1 MKVSEILA
9 GSTKAYPS
17 IEIVPP
23 LRGITKDELLE
34 SIAPFM
40 EFSPKYINVTS
51 HRDEF
56 EYREEADGSFS
67 RHLLR
72 NRINETTVCA
82 AIMSKYDVEVVP
94 HLICGG
100 STKEEIESKL
110 DNLEFLGINNIVALR
125 GDSMT
130 GEKRFTPTPGGYS
143 FASELVEGIRS
154 YQGSAGYK
162 RKRGMDSSTSLGM
175 TEGGNG
181 MTEGG
186 NGKTERGNG
195 MTEKELGRGKRLAE
209 ERFFCIGVGAYP
221 EKHFEAANIE
231 TDILN
236 LKRKVDAGADYIITQ
251 MFFDNKVY
259 YDFVEKC
266 RAAGITVPI
275 VPGLKPLS
283 TARQISVLP
292 EAFSLDIPLELT
304 GEIEKH
310 RNDKEAVYRIGT
322 EWCTMQCKDLLK
334 HGVPAVH
341 FYTMGKSRNI
351 TDILRECF

>member
-1 MKVSEILA
+1 MKISEILA

-56 EYREEADGSFS
+56 EYREEADGTFS

-72 NRINETTVCA
+72 NRISETTVCA

-110 DNLEFLGINNIVALR
+110 DNMAFLGINNIVALR
-125 GDSMT
+125 GDSMS

-143 FASELVEGIRS
+143 YASELVEGIRS
-154 YQGSAGYK
+154 YQGSNSY
-162 RKRGMDSSTSLGM
+162 RRSRGLETDD
-175 TEGGNG
+175 
-181 MTEGG
+181 
-186 NGKTERGNG
+186 
-195 MTEKELGRGKRLAE
+195 
-209 ERFFCIGVGAYP
+209 RFFCIGVGAYP

-236 LKRKVDAGADYIITQ
+236 LKKKVDAGADYIITQ
-251 MFFDNKVY
+251 MFFDNQIY
-259 YDFVEKC
+259 YDFVAKC

-275 VPGLKPLS
+275 IPGLKPLS

-304 GEIEKH
+304 QEIEKH
-310 RNDKEAVYRIGT
+310 KGDKEAVYQIGT
-322 EWCTMQCKDLLK
+322 EWCTAQCKDLLK
-334 HGVPAVH
+334 NNVPAVH
-341 FYTMGKSRNI
+341 FYTMGRSRNI

>member
-1 MKVSEILA
+1 MKVSKILA
-9 GSTKAYPS
+9 ASRKPYPS

-56 EYREEADGSFS
+56 EYREEADGTFS

-72 NRINETTVCA
+72 NRISETTVCA

-100 STKEEIESKL
+100 STVEEIESKL
-110 DNLEFLGINNIVALR
+110 DNMAFLGINNIVALR
-125 GDSMT
+125 GDSMA
-130 GEKRFTPTPGGYS
+130 GEKRFTPTPGGYRY
-143 FASELVEGIRS
+143 ASELVEGIRS
-154 YQGSAGYK
+154 YQGSNSY
-162 RKRGMDSSTSLGM
+162 RRSRGLEADD
-175 TEGGNG
+175 
-181 MTEGG
+181 
-186 NGKTERGNG
+186 
-195 MTEKELGRGKRLAE
+195 
-209 ERFFCIGVGAYP
+209 RFFCIGVGAYP

-236 LKRKVDAGADYIITQ
+236 LKKKVDAGADYIITQ

-259 YDFVEKC
+259 YDFAARC
-266 RAAGITVPI
+266 RAAGINVPI
-275 VPGLKPLS
+275 IPGLKPIS

-304 GEIEKH
+304 QEIEKH
-310 RNDKEAVYRIGT
+310 KNDKDAVYRIGT
-322 EWCTMQCKDLLK
+322 EWCTEQCKDLLK
-334 HGVPAVH
+334 NNVPAVH

>member
-23 LRGITKDELLE
+23 LRGITKNELLE

-56 EYREEADGSFS
+56 EYRAEADGSFS

-154 YQGSAGYK
+154 YHG
-162 RKRGMDSSTSLGM
+162 RCT
-175 TEGGNG
+175 GG
-181 MTEGG
+181 
-186 NGKTERGNG
+186 R
-195 MTEKELGRGKRLAE
+195 RWW
-209 ERFFCIGVGAYP
+209 
-221 EKHFEAANIE
+221 
-231 TDILN
+231 
-236 LKRKVDAGADYIITQ
+236 
-251 MFFDNKVY
+251 
-259 YDFVEKC
+259 
-266 RAAGITVPI
+266 
-275 VPGLKPLS
+275 
-283 TARQISVLP
+283 TAWSCP
-292 EAFSLDIPLELT
+292 
-304 GEIEKH
+304 
-310 RNDKEAVYRIGT
+310 
-322 EWCTMQCKDLLK
+322 
-334 HGVPAVH
+334 
-341 FYTMGKSRNI
+341 
-351 TDILRECF
+351 

>member
-1 MKVSEILA
+1 MLHGYKSKKPLFIKERAKV
-9 GSTKAYPS
+9 YPS

-67 RHLLR
+67 RHLVR

-82 AIMSKYDVEVVP
+82 AIMSRYDVAVIP

-100 STKEEIESKL
+100 STKEEIDSKL
-110 DNLEFLGINNIVALR
+110 DNLAFLGIDNLVALR
-125 GDSMT
+125 GDSLS

-143 FASELVEGIRS
+143 YASELVEAIR
-154 YQGSAGYK
+154 
-162 RKRGMDSSTSLGM
+162 RRDSSTSLGM
-175 TEGGNG
+175 TGERNG
-181 MTEGG
+181 MTR
-186 NGKTERGNG
+186 ERSG
-195 MTEKELGRGKRLAE
+195 MTGERKGMTDGR
-209 ERFFCIGVGAYP
+209 FCIGVGAYP

-236 LKRKVDAGADYIITQ
+236 LKKKVDAGADYVITQ
-251 MFFDNKVY
+251 MFFDNQVF
-259 YDFVEKC
+259 YDFVDKC
-266 RAAGITVPI
+266 RAAGISVPI
-275 VPGLKPLS
+275 IPGLKPLS

-292 EAFSLDIPLELT
+292 ESFSLDIPLELT
-304 GEIEKH
+304 REIEKH
-310 RNDKEAVYRIGT
+310 SNDKEAVYRIGT
-322 EWCTMQCKDLLK
+322 EWCAMQCKDLIR

>member
-1 MKVSEILA
+1 MKISEILA

-34 SIAPFM
+34 SITPFM

-56 EYREEADGSFS
+56 EYREEADGTFS

-72 NRINETTVCA
+72 NRISETTVCA

-110 DNLEFLGINNIVALR
+110 DNMAFLGINNIVALR
-125 GDSMT
+125 GDSMA

-143 FASELVEGIRS
+143 YASELVEGIRS
-154 YQGSAGYK
+154 YQGSNSY
-162 RKRGMDSSTSLGM
+162 RRSRGLETDD
-175 TEGGNG
+175 
-181 MTEGG
+181 
-186 NGKTERGNG
+186 
-195 MTEKELGRGKRLAE
+195 
-209 ERFFCIGVGAYP
+209 RFFCIGVGAYP

-236 LKRKVDAGADYIITQ
+236 LKKKVDAGADYIITQ
-251 MFFDNKVY
+251 MFFDNQIY
-259 YDFVEKC
+259 YDFVAKC

-275 VPGLKPLS
+275 IPGLKPLS

-304 GEIEKH
+304 QEIEKH
-310 RNDKEAVYRIGT
+310 KGDKEAVYQIGT
-322 EWCTMQCKDLLK
+322 EWCTAQCKDLLK
-334 HGVPAVH
+334 NNVPAVH